1 MPEQRS
7 ALQAVATTPAGDG
20 NDPSLRELPVAGAM
34 LILGWDGTCGGDV
47 STAAAVL
54 GLGEHDGHARGD
66 GVSLLAPLAPGRW
79 LAATTTPAAATA
91 LRRELTPAHRIDLDS
106 AHTWL
111 RLSGPEADSAL
122 ARELPIDLRE
132 QAFPKGRSAQSVV
145 AQVDVLVHALQR
157 GPEPAFDLLVSRSYA
172 VHLVTH
178 LTAAGDIAF
187 AGHACRESGPV
198 R

>member
-7 ALQAVATTPAGDG
+7 ALETLGATPGGDG

-34 LILGWDGTCGGDV
+34 LILGWDGTCRGDV

-54 GLGEHDGHARGD
+54 GLGEHDEHARGD

-79 LAATTTPAAATA
+79 LAATTAAAAATA
-91 LRRELTPAHRIDLDS
+91 LRRELPPERRIDLDS
-106 AHTWL
+106 THTWL

-132 QAFPKGRSAQSVV
+132 QAFPEGRSAQSVA

-157 GPEPAFDLLVSRSYA
+157 GPEPIFDLLVARSYA

-178 LTAAGDIAF
+178 LMAAGNISF
-187 AGHACRESGPV
+187 AGSAWREYGPV